1 MKKYNVAIKF
11 LSPHPTTVGR
21 RRWEDHSHP
30 TPTMSSFITTR
41 HLSPEESRRHG
52 SCFLIWPAGLARG
65 MDAGFEAL
73 LSIQT
78 VRHQVQR
85 WDAYTDGGE
94 LGGRL
99 ESRGWLH
106 WRNTSGAVMQISGE
120 WKGPSEKR
128 RGSILF
134 LRSRTKPGFT
144 WEWGAEVGLHGQL
157 KKNK

>member
-1 MKKYNVAIKF
+1 MKKYNVATKF
-11 LSPHPTTVGR
+11 LSPYFPTVGR
-21 RRWEDHSHP
+21 RRWEDHSPAHP

-52 SCFLIWPAGLARG
+52 SFFLIWPAGLARG

-73 LSIQT
+73 LSIQR
-78 VRHQVQR
+78 VRSPSPKMR
-85 WDAYTDGGE
+85 CIDGGE
-94 LGGRL
+94 LGGHL

-106 WRNTSGAVMQISGE
+106 WRNTSGAVMQVSGE

-134 LRSRTKPGFT
+134 LRNRTKPGFT
-144 WEWGAEVGLHGQL
+144 
-157 KKNK
+157 